1 MSRTNGGLMVTETNQ
16 AYFAKVAD
24 CLVQEAL
31 SIYGRQSFGFS
42 FSKPDCLPCPFKP
55 FSSLSFLPSLFL

>member
-24 CLVQEAL
+24 CLVQEDILGKRYEDITL
-31 SIYGRQSFGFS
+31 SSI
-42 FSKPDCLPCPFKP
+42 
-55 FSSLSFLPSLFL
+55 